1 MEVLAGA
8 ASAPGFAL
16 SWVPS
21 DALRVLTWQES
32 GADVAETLA
41 AVAVALH
48 LDLAFVPAGEP
59 WAEDAVR
66 LLRQADVA
74 TAWAV
79 PGVLSR
85 VADQQGW
92 SEVLRRT
99 SVEPGALAFTLSEVL
114 HDALNDVRRGQAT
127 GADTFVIADDLAG
140 QSGWLLA
147 PDFALEALV
156 PCYRQLAAS
165 TGAPFIFH
173 SDGDIRLLYPA
184 LAGAGFSAV
193 HIAVPGNDAIRRSF
207 DAARASGLVP
217 MGGIEA
223 RSLMALGAGATGTF
237 AGGLAAG
244 IGAFI
249 CDDGGMAHAE
259 ELAAYTTALDA
270 ARREAGLPHPE

>member
-1 MEVLAGA
+1 MEVLAGDV
-8 ASAPGFAL
+8 SSPGFAL

-32 GADVAETLA
+32 GADIAETLA

-48 LDLAFVPAGEP
+48 LDLAFVPADEP

-85 VADQQGW
+85 VAEQQGW
-92 SEVLRRT
+92 ADVLRRT
-99 SVEPGALAFTLSEVL
+99 AVEPGALAFTLSEVL
-114 HDALNDVRRGQAT
+114 HDALNDVRHGQAA
-127 GADTFVIADDLAG
+127 GADVFVIADDLAG

-156 PCYRQLAAS
+156 PCYRQLAANAS
-165 TGAPFIFH
+165 APFVFH

-184 LAGAGFSAV
+184 LAGSGFSAV
-193 HIAVPGNDAIRRSF
+193 HIAVPGDDAIQRSF
-207 DAARASGLVP
+207 DAARSSGLVP
-217 MGGIEA
+217 IGGIEA
-223 RSLMALGAGATGTF
+223 RSLMALGASATGSF
-237 AGGLAAG
+237 AGGLAASTA
-244 IGAFI
+244 AFV
-249 CDDGGMAHAE
+249 CDDGGMTHAE

-270 ARREAGLPHPE
+270 ARRAAGLPHPE